1 MSFCLA
7 GSCIF
12 ISNAAVLTYGNFT
25 GSNPDSSET
34 KATLGLNGG
43 ALAIGFVVNNPGYT
57 LSSFSIDLSRSG
69 NSRAR
74 FRVYR
79 GSPGGT
85 LLFTSPNTM
94 LNTTATIQTFSG
106 LNVSLSSGQTYW
118 LVIDANQQNGSTR
131 VHSATGNQL
140 PTGTANLSMVG
151 YRVYTTEALTS
162 HTGTV
167 TTDFPNFS
175 VTVPEPHEYAL
186 VAAISLSLFA
196 VYRRRS
202 LTA

>member
-1 MSFCLA
+1 M
-7 GSCIF
+7 I

-25 GSNPDSSET
+25 GADPDSSET
-34 KATLGLNGG
+34 KATIGLNGG
-43 ALAIGFVVNNPGYT
+43 ALAIGFTMNRPANT

-69 NSRAR
+69 NSDAR
-74 FRVYR
+74 FRVYQ

-85 LLFTSPNTM
+85 LLYTSPNMGLSTG
-94 LNTTATIQTFSG
+94 AAIRTFGG
-106 LNVSLSSGQTYW
+106 LNIALAVGQTYW
-118 LVIDANQQNGSTR
+118 LVIDANNGTGSTR
-131 VHSATGNQL
+131 VHSAAGNNV
-140 PTGTANLSMVG
+140 PSANVNLSMVG
-151 YRVYTTEALTS
+151 YRVYTDEALTT

-175 VTVPEPHEYAL
+175 ITIPEPHEYAL
-186 VAAISLSLFA
+186 VAGVALSLFA